1 MHVWAVANQKG
12 GVGKTTTVV
21 TLAGLLA
28 EQGFRVLIVDLD
40 PHGSL
45 TAYFK
50 WVPDELTPSLYDVF
64 IPPEGVPLGLTEV
77 IKPTSTE
84 KVKLLPS
91 STSLAT
97 VERKMV
103 GQDGMGLVLSKVLA
117 DSWEDYDFA
126 ILDTP
131 PVLGVLMINALAA
144 AEQLV
149 IPVQTEFL
157 AIKGLERM
165 MHTLKMVMKS
175 RHKILPY
182 VVMPTL
188 FDRRTSASVKSLR
201 MLKSQYGDACWT
213 EVIPVDTRLRDA
225 SHRGEMPSKLYPS
238 ARSVQAYHHFL
249 NYLLH
254 LSNVSTL
261 RPKPAPASE
270 HSA

>member
-21 TLAGLLA
+21 ALAGLLA
-28 EQGFRVLIVDLD
+28 DQGKRVLIVDLD

-50 WVPDELTPSLYDVF
+50 MDPDDIEPSLYDLFV
-64 IPPEGVPLGLTEV
+64 PPDSGALTIGKVGRATSSEGVT
-77 IKPTSTE
+77 
-84 KVKLLPS
+84 LLPA
-91 STSLAT
+91 STALAT
-97 VERKMV
+97 LERKMI
-103 GQDGMGLVLSKVLA
+103 GQEGMGLVLSRALA
-117 DSWEDYDFA
+117 DAWDAYDFA
-126 ILDTP
+126 LLDTP

-188 FDRRTSASVKSLR
+188 FDRRTSASIGSLR
-201 MLKSQYGDACWT
+201 VLRDEYGDACWT
-213 EVIPVDTRLRDA
+213 DVIPVDTRLRDA
-225 SHRGEMPSKLYPS
+225 SRAGIVPSQFQPGT
-238 ARSVQAYHHFL
+238 RSVRAYQHFL
-249 NYLLH
+249 SYLLH
-254 LSNVSTL
+254 LSNVDTNE
-261 RPKPAPASE
+261 PAS
-270 HSA
+270 A